1 MNKKVLEFQL
11 KDLEIKKK
19 KEMEFEEEKLNKIK
33 ERNLLFKEIAE
44 KNVKE
49 LEEKSKNFI
58 DPNNL
63 EYEIEKMLNSLEN
76 YNYCVDNN
84 GVKYTDYQKFI
95 QLKKIERAAA
105 EKTNN

>member
-1 MNKKVLEFQL
+1 MNKKILEIQL

-19 KEMEFEEEKLNKIK
+19 KEMELEEEKLNIIK
-33 ERNLLFKEIAE
+33 EKNLLYKEIAE
-44 KNVKE
+44 KNVRE

-76 YNYCVDNN
+76 YNYCVDSN

-95 QLKKIERAAA
+95 QLKKLERAA